1 MIEVIQE
8 LIGVTIA
15 GGIFYAAKEIKRTA
29 DAVGKLDGRVSR
41 LEYWLHR
48 EGIPERRRR
57 PDDAGPTEGGS
68 GDCES

>member
-29 DAVGKLDGRVSR
+29 DAVGKLDARVSR

-57 PDDAGPTEGGS
+57 TDDPGAIEGRG
-68 GDCES
+68 GGGEG

>member
-1 MIEVIQE
+1 MIEIVQE

-29 DAVGKLDGRVSR
+29 DAVGKLDARVSR

-48 EGIPERRRR
+48 EGIPERRKRT
-57 PDDAGPTEGGS
+57 DDPGATEGGS
-68 GDCES
+68 SGRES